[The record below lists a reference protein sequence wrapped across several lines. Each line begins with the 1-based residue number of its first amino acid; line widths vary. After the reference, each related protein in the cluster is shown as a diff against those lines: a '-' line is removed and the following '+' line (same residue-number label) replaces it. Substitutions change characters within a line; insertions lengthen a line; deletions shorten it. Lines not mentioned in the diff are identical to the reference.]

1 MRFYFRFIIFML
13 AGLSFACA
21 DSAKP
26 STPLETLKA
35 YTQAIK
41 KKDTTTMKLLLSNAS
56 IKMSEQEA
64 KSQNVP
70 LDEIVK
76 RETLFSEDQKTVEFR
91 NEKIDGEKA
100 TIEMKNSF
108 DSWSTVPFVRE
119 DGVWKIDKQGIA
131 NQMMQDF
138 EQSDKR
144 LDDIINQGRQP

>member
-13 AGLSFACA
+13 VGLSFACA

-41 KKDTTTMKLLLSNAS
+41 KKDTTTMKLLLSDAS

-64 KSQNVP
+64 KAQNVT

-76 RETLFSEDQKTVEFR
+76 RETLFSENQKTVEFR
-91 NEKIDGEKA
+91 NEKIDGDKA

-119 DGVWKIDKQGIA
+119 DRVWKIDKQGIV
-131 NQMMQDF
+131 NQMIQDF